1 MGEFIGLCSAL
12 AERSVIESL
21 AIAGELKLSGT
32 LGELTNLEDIL
43 RVCKNAGAKKVLLPM
58 DTIKDIQSVSREL
71 LNYVQPIF
79 YNDPIDA
86 AKKALDI
93 Y

>member
-1 MGEFIGLCSAL
+1 MAVSYTHLEH
-12 AERSVIESL
+12 SVIESL
-21 AIAGELKLSGT
+21 AVAGEIKLSGT
-32 LGELTNLEDIL
+32 LGELTNIEDIL

-58 DTIKDIQSVSREL
+58 DAIKDIQNVSREL